1 MKLHEIK
8 DNHGARKTGKRLG
21 RGIGSGK
28 GKTAGS
34 GHKGQKERSGVAING
49 FEGGQMPINRRLP
62 KRGFNNI
69 FRHRY
74 TIVNLGDI
82 QSVIDNGKLDAKK
95 NIDTTALIASGL
107 VTHPRDG
114 IRLLG
119 NGELNAMV
127 TIHVAGASASARAAV
142 EAAGGSL
149 VVITKAVSNSVS
161 DNKANSKT
169 KESGKS

>member
-34 GHKGQKERSGVAING
+34 GHKGQKARSGVAING

-127 TIHVAGASASARAAV
+127 TIHVSGASASARAAV